1 MDIETLGHIL
11 HGLLVDKH
19 GPECFITS
27 LYGIARLQKELFA
40 SLTAH
45 GYLLAECHP
54 FLPRTGHSMS
64 LQQNL
69 AQEQKEAFGPQKAGK
84 MAVRPLGRHWHEF
97 AFEMVLRNNS
107 MTKFDLEGGFRRVYG
122 ENCHRISRCGNPR

>member
-1 MDIETLGHIL
+1 MAIRLSDTEATTVAFHPLGGCFRRSKVRL
-11 HGLLVDKH
+11 PGLRESRRRV
-19 GPECFITS
+19 
-27 LYGIARLQKELFA
+27 
-40 SLTAH
+40 TAH

-54 FLPRTGHSMS
+54 FPPRTGHSMS

-107 MTKFDLEGGFRRVYG
+107 MTKFDLEGGFLRVYG